1 MKKTEFNTKFRT
13 HAKQKLSP
21 TDIERKFVGVLYNE
35 FQKVLDGKCIQIGSY
50 PRFTAT
56 RPIHDLDILYIV
68 GQYDPRGVDPTAV
81 LKQLQDSLNKKFSNP
96 TRYQYKISLQT
107 HSVTVAFIDKG
118 EEIFFVDIV
127 PAYISDKKNEFGDET
142 YWVPEIVNTGYSKR
156 KDYYKKLA
164 EAHDSV
170 NWIKSDPKGYISV
183 TSFLNQNN
191 SDFRKVVKFIKTWKF
206 GCKSLHEDFKFK
218 SFHIEQVIAGYFR
231 GNIKLEYFDAVFK
244 FFSEVPNIIS
254 RPQIT
259 DRADSSKF
267 IDDYIK
273 DISDNQKQKILEARD
288 NFLIKLERF
297 TEASTIESL
306 LSGGFYKRRGPDEK
320 FIFDF
325 GIPTLIEDTIEFMID
340 GFVKKVDGFRSG
352 YWLSQHGDVVFR
364 ELKIQFKLIRDNSNA
379 DLCKW
384 KVRNSDD
391 SGQPRGEI
399 TDNKTK
405 NNPESTKFIG
415 KHYVECNA
423 IKNNVCVARHRR
435 NVIIK

>member
-1 MKKTEFNTKFRT
+1 MKKSEFNVKFRG

-21 TDIERKFVGVLYNE
+21 TDTEKNFVSVLYTE
-35 FQKVLDGKCIQIGSY
+35 FQKMLEGKCIQIGSY

-81 LKQLQDSLNKKFSNP
+81 LKQLQDTLNKKFSNP

-107 HSVTVAFIDKG
+107 HSVTVAFLEKG
-118 EEIFFVDIV
+118 KEIFFVDIV

-142 YWVPEIVNTGYSKR
+142 YWVPEIVNIGYSKR
-156 KDYYKKLA
+156 NDYYKKLA
-164 EAHDSV
+164 ESHSPIT
-170 NWIKSDPKGYISV
+170 WIRSDPKGYISV
-183 TSFLNQNN
+183 AQALNQKNV
-191 SDFRKVVKFIKTWKF
+191 DFRKVVKFIKAWKF
-206 GCKSLHEDFKFK
+206 GCKSLDDDFKFK
-218 SFHIEQVIAGYFR
+218 SFHIEQVVAGYFR
-231 GNIKLEYFDAVFK
+231 KNINMELFDAVFK
-244 FFSEVPNIIS
+244 FFFEVPNIIS
-254 RPQIT
+254 RPQIA

-288 NFLIKLERF
+288 NFLIKLEKLNR
-297 TEASTIESL
+297 TSLIEPL
-306 LSGGFYKRRGPDEK
+306 LAGAFYKRKSPDEK

-325 GIPTLIEDTIEFMID
+325 SIPTFIDDSIDFMVD
-340 GFVKKVDGFRSG
+340 GYVRKKDGFRSG
-352 YWLSQHGDVVFR
+352 YWLSENGDEVFR
-364 ELKIQFKLIRDNSNA
+364 EMKIQFKLTRDDSDAN
-379 DLCKW
+379 LHKW

-405 NNPESTKFIG
+405 NNPESTQFIG

-423 IKNNVCVARHRR
+423 IKNNVCIARHRR